1 MGYSFNVLP
10 LALRIKAMYRGIIKF
25 VCNDC
30 GNKFKAPDI
39 EWNATVY
46 SVPQPCPKCGGMH
59 TKPASEL

>member
-1 MGYSFNVLP
+1 
-10 LALRIKAMYRGIIKF
+10 MYRGTIKF

-46 SVPQPCPKCGGMH
+46 SVP
-59 TKPASEL
+59 